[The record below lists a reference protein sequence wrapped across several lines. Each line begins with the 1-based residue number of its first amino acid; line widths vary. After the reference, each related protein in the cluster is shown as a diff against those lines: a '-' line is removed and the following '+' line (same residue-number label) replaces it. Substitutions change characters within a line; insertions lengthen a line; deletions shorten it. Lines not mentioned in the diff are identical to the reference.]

1 MIKKVSQLCAALRQF
16 CSFLPL
22 TKRGFGAVV
31 SDFMQPPSNK
41 ADPGAMACI
50 DAGLDWI
57 LEAQRQSSSQDGG
70 VARNFDLRSGWTASY
85 PETTGYIIPT
95 LLQHAHRRKDG
106 DKLRD
111 AADQMLKWLVS
122 IQLPTGAFHGS
133 HRHAKTFQPVVFD
146 TGQILFGLAVGV
158 KEFGC
163 HYEAP
168 LRNACQW
175 LVDVQEPDG
184 AWRVPN
190 PFAIPGD
197 HLWETHVAWGLLE
210 AAQVLG
216 DEAIAAAAMRNIRW
230 AASRQNENGWYPDC
244 GLGSAD
250 AEAPLTHTIGYTLRG
265 ILSGALYAR
274 DPALLGAA
282 ITTADALL
290 RAQRSN
296 GSLPGQLDMNW
307 QAAVNW
313 VCLTGCSQIAACWLV
328 LHQETGR
335 EDYLQA
341 ALRANAYV
349 RCTVTLTGP
358 PEIRG
363 GVKGSFPVWGRY
375 CRYQYI
381 NWACK
386 FLIDSCTLE
395 CASLE
400 RLSPQ
405 QHEQ

>member
-1 MIKKVSQLCAALRQF
+1 MIKKISQLRTAMRHLT
-16 CSFLPL
+16 SYVPL

-31 SDFMQPPSNK
+31 SDFMQSPSPK
-41 ADPGAMACI
+41 TDPGAMACI

-70 VARNFDLRSGWTASY
+70 VARNFDLRSGWAASY

-95 LLQHAHRRKDG
+95 LLQHAPRRKDG
-106 DKLRD
+106 DKIRS
-111 AADQMLKWLVS
+111 AAEQMINWLVS

-133 HRHAKTFQPVVFD
+133 HRHTKTFQPVVFD
-146 TGQILFGLAVGV
+146 TGQILFGLAAGV
-158 KEFGC
+158 REFGRQ
-163 HYEAP
+163 YEAP
-168 LRNACQW
+168 LRKACQW
-175 LVDVQEPDG
+175 LVDVQEADG

-197 HLWETHVAWGLLE
+197 HVWETHVAWGMLE

-216 DEAIAAAAMRNIRW
+216 DEAIADAAMRNIRW
-230 AASRQNENGWYPDC
+230 AASRQHENGWYPDC
-244 GLGSAD
+244 ALGSAD
-250 AEAPLTHTIGYTLRG
+250 AEAPLTHTIGYALRG
-265 ILSGALYAR
+265 ILAGGFYAR
-274 DPALLGAA
+274 DQALLDAA
-282 ITTADALL
+282 IKTADALL
-290 RAQRSN
+290 LVQCSD

-307 QAAVNW
+307 KAAVSW
-313 VCLTGCSQIAACWLV
+313 VCLTGCSQIAACWLL

-349 RCTVTLTGP
+349 RRTVSLTGP

-395 CASLE
+395 CAALE
-400 RLSPQ
+400 NKSPPQ
-405 QHEQ
+405 DQ